1 MANQSL
7 TDLTARTSTADSD
20 LIHVNASGTDY
31 KQTKQNFI
39 SDLAQEVTFTTSSTL
54 TSQVNTIVSNKGA
67 GYYFGKIASYGSQ
80 SATGVPENDNYYVE
94 VVAWDSNNA
103 KLTVASTSVDKV
115 FDLWKGGGTWG
126 STWQTRPRR
135 TEIDSLNSSLA
146 KSSVTATPHAS
157 ITANRLSAYR
167 VGDLVTVSFNMD
179 SGVDFAT
186 NSNLVQLGYGAPAL
200 IDFTCMNVTDG
211 TPFQLYM
218 TSGGMIRN
226 GATLPSGKRLIGCFS
241 YAVG

>member
-1 MANQSL
+1 MANKSL
-7 TDLTARTSTADSD
+7 TDLTARTATADTD
-20 LIHVNASGTDY
+20 LIHVNSGGTDY
-31 KQTKQNFI
+31 KETKANFLSNITSDI
-39 SDLAQEVTFTTSSTL
+39 SS
-54 TSQVNTIVSNKGA
+54 I
-67 GYYFGKIASYGSQ
+67 
-80 SATGVPENDNYYVE
+80 
-94 VVAWDSNNA
+94 
-103 KLTVASTSVDKV
+103 
-115 FDLWKGGGTWG
+115 
-126 STWQTRPRR
+126 
-135 TEIDSLNSSLA
+135 NSSLT